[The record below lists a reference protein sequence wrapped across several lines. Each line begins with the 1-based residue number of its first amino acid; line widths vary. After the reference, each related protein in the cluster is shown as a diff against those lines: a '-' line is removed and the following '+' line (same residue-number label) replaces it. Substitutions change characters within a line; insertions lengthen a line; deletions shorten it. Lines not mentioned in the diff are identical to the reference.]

1 MKARV
6 MRVFLCPPYSPQNA
20 TCRTHKPKQRNG
32 IPEID
37 HAHRAALA
45 APERDKINLS
55 MTKTALHRT
64 RLRFLDRKNIS
75 VGFFFKT
82 YRQPA
87 PVLAALRRIETEKI
101 EKNFSNFQFE
111 GSVEDLRKTSS

>member
-1 MKARV
+1 MPAIQPTERNLPHSQAK
-6 MRVFLCPPYSPQNA
+6 
-20 TCRTHKPKQRNG
+20 TTQR
-32 IPEID
+32 IHEID

-55 MTKTALHRT
+55 TTKTALHRT
-64 RLRFLDRKNIS
+64 RLRFLDRKNFS

-87 PVLAALRRIETEKI
+87 PVLAALLRLGTEKI

-111 GSVEDLRKTSS
+111 GSVEDLGKKSTP

>member
-1 MKARV
+1 

-20 TCRTHKPKQRNG
+20 TCRTHKPIQPNG

-37 HAHRAALA
+37 HAHSAALA

-64 RLRFLDRKNIS
+64 RLRVLDRKKFS

-87 PVLAALRRIETEKI
+87 PVLAALRRLETEKI
-101 EKNFSNFQFE
+101 EKNFSIFQFE
-111 GSVEDLRKTSS
+111 GSAEDLHKTTTFRY

>member
-1 MKARV
+1 

-20 TCRTHKPKQRNG
+20 TCRTHKLKQPTG
-32 IPEID
+32 TPEID
-37 HAHRAALA
+37 HVHSAVLA
-45 APERDKINLS
+45 APERHKINLS

-64 RLRFLDRKNIS
+64 RLRFLDRKNFS

-101 EKNFSNFQFE
+101 EKNFSIFQCY
-111 GSVEDLRKTSS
+111 GSG

>member
-1 MKARV
+1 MPAIRPTERN
-6 MRVFLCPPYSPQNA
+6 MPHSQ
-20 TCRTHKPKQRNG
+20 NG
-32 IPEID
+32 IPEIYY
-37 HAHRAALA
+37 AYSVALA

-64 RLRFLDRKNIS
+64 RLRVLDRKNFS

-87 PVLAALRRIETEKI
+87 PLLAALRRLETEKI
-101 EKNFSNFQFE
+101 EKNFSIFQFE
-111 GSVEDLRKTSS
+111 GSAEDLSKKIKVMKNKEKINFR